1 MRNIFLLSESKQ
13 SQLIV
18 SFLCEVSSVSTL
30 KDPPQPK
37 LAVWQQNEIEGEFKY
52 LKVSLKIAVYI
63 QIQEGV
69 VLD

>member
-18 SFLCEVSSVSTL
+18 NFVCEVSSVPTL

-37 LAVWQQNEIEGEFKY
+37 LAVWQQNEIEREFKY